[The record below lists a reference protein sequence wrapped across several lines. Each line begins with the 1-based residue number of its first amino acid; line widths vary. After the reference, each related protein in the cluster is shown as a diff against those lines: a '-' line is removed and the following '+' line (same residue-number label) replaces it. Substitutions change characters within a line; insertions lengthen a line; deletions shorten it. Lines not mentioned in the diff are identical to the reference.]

1 MNSLKYKNE
10 LVLIKEQNID
20 IANFESQFDQFKSSF
35 GRNFELFL
43 EKLQLAIKEI
53 DKSID
58 HLQKTKNALISS
70 DQNLILANDNAQ
82 DVTIRKLTIG
92 NHPMVIK
99 FEELK
104 NHNSTDS

>member
-1 MNSLKYKNE
+1 MNSLTYKNE

-20 IANFESQFDQFKSSF
+20 IANFESHLDQFKSSF